1 MPRNKSR
8 AADVRGP
15 DPASGLRRVQEMV
28 RDARALLV
36 APTPENLEEC
46 RRRVDEAVNVLR
58 QLQSG
63 LPSGDL
69 KRDSALCAPLGELRA
84 EIARLHVLL
93 DGAAAFHT
101 GWVRLAAS
109 MVAGYTAD
117 GTPGTPEPKRRVWM
131 EV

>member
-8 AADVRGP
+8 AAEVQGP
-15 DPASGLRRVQEMV
+15 DPASIVRRVQEMV
-28 RDARALLV
+28 HDARALLV
-36 APTPENLEEC
+36 APTPENLDEC
-46 RRRVDEAVNVLR
+46 RRRVDKAVNVLR

-69 KRDSALCAPLGELRA
+69 KRDSPLRAPLSELRA
-84 EIARLHVLL
+84 EIARLHILL
-93 DGAAAFHT
+93 DGAAAFHA

-117 GTPGTPEPKRRVWM
+117 GTPGQPEPKRRVWM

>member
-1 MPRNKSR
+1 MPRNKSA
-8 AADVRGP
+8 AADVQPP
-15 DPASGLRRVQEMV
+15 DPASIVSRVQEMV
-28 RDARALLV
+28 RDARALTV
-36 APTPENLEEC
+36 APSSENLNEC

-63 LPSGDL
+63 LPSGDV
-69 KRDSALCAPLGELRA
+69 KRDSSLRAPLGELRS
-84 EIARLHVLL
+84 EIARLHTLL
-93 DGAAAFHT
+93 DGAVAFHA

-117 GTPGTPEPKRRVWM
+117 GTPGQVEPQRRVWM